1 MLVTKVLITRHDDNL
16 CMHLHIDAVN
26 KGSVYNGVKMNQE
39 MITKVKAFL
48 VGSFNGISEK
58 NYNLLKK

>member
-1 MLVTKVLITRHDDNL
+1 
-16 CMHLHIDAVN
+16 MHLHIDAVN
-26 KGSVYNGVKMNQE
+26 KGSVYKGVKMNQE